1 MSESVT
7 ERREQIAA
15 TLSRLPPQSYE
26 QIDSKIY
33 LIMRGQSGRA
43 YMPELTALNAT
54 ADELNAREG
63 VTPELAACMTI
74 GAAFGWNAPG
84 ADPGFWEGLNLK
96 PKMRRRWG
104 AAGER

>member
-1 MSESVT
+1 MTESVA

-15 TLSRLPPQSYE
+15 TLSRLPPRSFE

-33 LIMRGQSGRA
+33 MIMRGQSGRA
-43 YMPELTALNAT
+43 YMAELTALNAT

-63 VTPELAACMTI
+63 VTPELAACMAI

-84 ADPGFWEGLNLK
+84 ADPEFWEGLNLK

-104 AAGER
+104 ATGER